1 MIANAHG
8 RAFGR
13 IALAAGLLLLP
24 LALFSCVGAQR
35 PAARPKIVANVDE
48 ARLSHPERE
57 PQNWITHGGNWMEQ
71 RFSTLSQINTQTVS
85 ELKPAW
91 SFDYDTTRGQ
101 EATPI
106 VVDGVMYVS
115 TAWSKV
121 YALDAKSGAQLWFFD
136 PKVPGAA
143 GIPAC
148 CDIVNRGVAVYKG
161 RIYVGT
167 VDGRLIAL
175 DAATGALVWSVV
187 TTPVGTTYS
196 ITGAPRVARGK
207 VFIGNAGSEFG
218 GRGFVSAYDALSGRL
233 VWRFYTVPGDPSAK
247 PDGAASDE
255 ALARIARSTWFGEWY
270 RYGGGG
276 HVWNALVFD
285 PDFNQVYLATGN
297 GYPWNRTHRSA
308 GQGDNLFLASIVAVD
323 ADTGR
328 YKWHYQEV
336 PGEEW
341 DYDSIADITLV
352 DLPLE
357 GQPRK
362 VLLHAPKNGFFYVI
376 DRTNGKVLS
385 AKQYISGVNW
395 AKSVDLLTGR
405 PDVVAAARY
414 KSAPWLGIPGG
425 GGGHNWHPVAFSPLT
440 GLIYIPATE
449 SSTYYEALP
458 EFHYEQGLPNI
469 GVNRDSMVHGPGGMA
484 PPRISTPPT
493 TPGTSPPIYPTNA
506 CSPTNALST
515 ATPNASPA
523 VSGASYLLAWN
534 PVTQSEVW
542 RANGRGNGVLATAGN
557 LVFQGR
563 SRAGLLGEL
572 IAFRADSGERVW
584 SYTTPNAIAAG
595 PVTYT
600 VDGEQ
605 YIAVSSGASA
615 LSFNAPARVR
625 HNGRM
630 LAFKLNGTAAL
641 PADPPFAP
649 PANPPE
655 QAASMSDIAKGKA
668 HYDLYCGRC
677 HGFDTLSAN
686 VIPDLR
692 RSPMLTDAPSWRA
705 VVLEGALTDR
715 GMVSWSKYLSPD
727 DAEAVR
733 AYVGEQARALQQQ
746 ERITSS
752 PR

>member
-1 MIANAHG
+1 MKAM
-8 RAFGR
+8 RRQAFGR

-24 LALFSCVGAQR
+24 LFSCVSSLR
-35 PAARPKIVANVDE
+35 PNARPKSVANVDE
-48 ARLSHPERE
+48 ARLLHPERE
-57 PQNWITHGGNWMEQ
+57 PQNWITHGGNWLEQ
-71 RFSTLSQINTQTVS
+71 RFSPLNQINTQTVNQ
-85 ELKPAW
+85 LKPAW
-91 SFDYDTTRGQ
+91 YFDYDTTRGQ

-121 YALDAKSGAQLWFFD
+121 YALNAQTGAQIWFFD

-161 RIYVGT
+161 KVYVGT

-175 DAATGALVWSVV
+175 DAATGAPVWSVV

-196 ITGAPRVARGK
+196 ITGAPRIARGK

-218 GRGFVSAYDALSGRL
+218 GRGYVSAYDAQSGKL
-233 VWRFYTVPGDPSAK
+233 VWRFYTVPPDPAAK
-247 PDGAASDE
+247 PDGAASDD
-255 ALARIARSTWFGEWY
+255 ALARIAQPTWFGEWY
-270 RYGGGG
+270 KYGGGG

-308 GQGDNLFLASIVAVD
+308 GKGDNLFLASIVAVD
-323 ADTGR
+323 ADSGR

-352 DLPLE
+352 DLRIE
-357 GQPRK
+357 GQSKK
-362 VLLHAPKNGFFYVI
+362 VLLHAPKNGFFYVL
-376 DRTNGKVLS
+376 DRSNGKVLS
-385 AKQYISGVNW
+385 ARQYVSGVNW
-395 AKSVDLLTGR
+395 AKGVDPVTGR
-405 PDVVAAARY
+405 PDIVEAARY
-414 KSAPWLGIPGG
+414 KSAPWLGVPGG

-440 GLIYIPATE
+440 GLLYIPATE
-449 SSTYYEALP
+449 SSTYYQALP
-458 EFHYEQGLPNI
+458 EFHYEQGLPHI
-469 GVNRDSMVHGPGGMA
+469 GVDRDAMVHGPGGFA
-484 PPRISTPPT
+484 PPRPGLSASPT
-493 TPGTSPPIYPTNA
+493 TPGA
-506 CSPTNALST
+506 A
-515 ATPNASPA
+515 
-523 VSGASYLLAWN
+523 YLIAWN
-534 PVTQSEVW
+534 PVTQTEVW

-563 SRAGLLGEL
+563 TRTGLLGEF
-572 IAFRADSGERVW
+572 IAFRADTGERVW
-584 SYTTPNAIAAG
+584 SYLTPNAIAAG

-605 YIAVSSGASA
+605 YVAVSSGASA
-615 LSFNAPARVR
+615 LSFNAQARMR

-630 LAFKLNGTAAL
+630 LAFKLNGSATL
-641 PADPPFAP
+641 PPDPPLAP
-649 PANPPE
+649 PANPPA
-655 QAASMSDIAKGKA
+655 QVAAKADYDTGKA
-668 HYDLYCGRC
+668 HYDLYCSRC
-677 HGFDTLSAN
+677 HGFDTQSAN

-692 RSPMLTDAPSWRA
+692 RSPMLTDEQSWRS
-705 VVLEGALTDR
+705 VVLEGALTAR
-715 GMVSWSKYLSPD
+715 GMVSWAKYLSAE

-746 ERITSS
+746 EHSMQSAPAR
-752 PR
+752 